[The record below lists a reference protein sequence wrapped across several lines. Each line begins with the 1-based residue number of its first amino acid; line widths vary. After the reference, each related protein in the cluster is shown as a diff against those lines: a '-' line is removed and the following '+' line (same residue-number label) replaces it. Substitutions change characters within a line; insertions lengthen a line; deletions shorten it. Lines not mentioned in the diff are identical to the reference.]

1 MTIQWAHKDTA
12 GVLWE
17 HRGCCEESR
26 VGKQNTATAL
36 KYITYTATYTTYTA
50 TGEVLLSCPGSNFT
64 VQIRP

>member
-17 HRGCCEESR
+17 HRRCCEESR

-36 KYITYTATYTTYTA
+36 KYITYTAT
-50 TGEVLLSCPGSNFT
+50 GEGLLSCPGSNFT
-64 VQIRP
+64 VQI